1 MRGPLWVIVRM
12 LLVAV
17 GVGVVMVTT
26 AWFTGTLT
34 YYQQPL
40 PAKEQRVDPHPQR
53 PHEPEHEADRKGGR
67 R

>member
-1 MRGPLWVIVRM
+1 M

-17 GVGVVMVTT
+17 GVAVVMVTT